1 MRPPPVY
8 ALVGHPVGHSLSP
21 LLHGSML
28 RLTGR
33 AGSYVALDTAGG
45 DGAAVVGALRTL
57 GFAGANLTIPLK
69 EGALPAL
76 DQRAPCAARAG
87 AVNTLVID
95 DNRLIIGY
103 NTDGDGLLDAV
114 AEAGPLPARAAVLG
128 AGGAARGVAAA
139 LRAAGV
145 AVTLCNRDLDRAARA
160 AAALGCA
167 AAPAWG
173 EGPPLEV
180 ELVVNCSADPGLV
193 AAAARGGCL
202 LVPGGLWVDTNY
214 FRPPLG
220 AAALIGSGRRLQTGH
235 AMLLHQ
241 ARRAFAL
248 LTGGPA
254 PGAAALRAAL
264 VGTAWPTDARGAP
277 L

>member
-1 MRPPPVY
+1 MRPAPVY

-21 LLHGSML
+21 LLHGLML
-28 RLTGR
+28 RLSGR
-33 AGSYVALDTAGG
+33 PGTYVALDSAEA

-69 EGALPAL
+69 EGALPVV
-76 DQRAPCAARAG
+76 DRRAPSAARAG
-87 AVNTLVID
+87 ATNTLVID
-95 DNRLIIGY
+95 DKQLITAY
-103 NTDGDGLLDAV
+103 NTDGDGLCDAV

-139 LRAAGV
+139 LGAAGV

-167 AAPAWG
+167 AAPSWG

-180 ELVVNCSADPGLV
+180 ELVVNCSADPELV
-193 AAAARGGCL
+193 AEPERGACR
-202 LVPGGLWVDTNY
+202 LVLGGLWVDTNY
-214 FRPPLG
+214 FRAPLG
-220 AAALIGSGRRLQTGH
+220 GPALVAAGRRLQTGH
-235 AMLLHQ
+235 PMLLHQ

-254 PGAAALRAAL
+254 PTAAALRAAL
-264 VGTAWPTDARGAP
+264 VGTAWPTDGRGAP